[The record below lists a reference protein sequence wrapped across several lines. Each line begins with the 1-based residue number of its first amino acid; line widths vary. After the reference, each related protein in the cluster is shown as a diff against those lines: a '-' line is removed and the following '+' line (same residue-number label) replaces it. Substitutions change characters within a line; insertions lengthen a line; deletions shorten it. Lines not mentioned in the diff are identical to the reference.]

1 MQKFTDFIIE
11 HASILENKSS
21 EDKAVKFQEL
31 YEAKLKE
38 LGAKSPMDLDEN
50 QSEEFFNYLKSIK
63 VDTVEETK
71 TEEVVKVEE
80 AKAEEVVK
88 VEEDKTEEVVKVEE
102 AKADVEEHHTAD
114 PNDKYEVKPCD
125 VPGTPFAVYEGP
137 VRVECFETKEEAQ
150 AYADKQNKEQGL
162 DEAVVN
168 EKDVTDEKSFR
179 EYAESVL
186 KKAHPDDYDEKIANK
201 VIDGIASKVKDNDW
215 GAAVGRLTSGLG
227 S

>member
-11 HASILENKSS
+11 HASVLENKSS
-21 EDKAVKFQEL
+21 EDKAIKFQDL

-38 LGAKSPMDLDEN
+38 MGAKSPMDLDEN
-50 QSEEFFNYLKSIK
+50 QSEEFFTYLKSLKEIK
-63 VDTVEETK
+63 ET
-71 TEEVVKVEE
+71 TEEVVE
-80 AKAEEVVK
+80 AKAE
-88 VEEDKTEEVVKVEE
+88 
-102 AKADVEEHHTAD
+102 VEEHHTAD
-114 PNDKYEVKPCD
+114 PTDKYEVRPCD
-125 VPGTPFAVYEGP
+125 VPGTPFAVYEGD

-162 DEAVVN
+162 GESKVNEDIIN

-179 EYAESVL
+179 AYAESVL

-201 VIDGIASKVKDNDW
+201 VIDGIASKVKDDNW
-215 GAAVGRLTSGLG
+215 GEAVGRLTSGLG

>member
-1 MQKFTDFIIE
+1 
-11 HASILENKSS
+11 
-21 EDKAVKFQEL
+21 
-31 YEAKLKE
+31 
-38 LGAKSPMDLDEN
+38 
-50 QSEEFFNYLKSIK
+50 
-63 VDTVEETK
+63 TK
-71 TEEVVKVEE
+71 TEAVEE
-80 AKAEEVVK
+80 AKAE
-88 VEEDKTEEVVKVEE
+88 
-102 AKADVEEHHTAD
+102 VEEHHTAD

-162 DEAVVN
+162 GESKVDEAVIN

-186 KKAHPDDYDEKIANK
+186 RKAHPDDYDEKIANK
-201 VIDGIASKVKDNDW
+201 VIDGIASKVKNNDW

>member
-50 QSEEFFNYLKSIK
+50 QSEEFYSYLKSIK
-63 VDTVEETK
+63 VDKAEEPK
-71 TEEVVKVEE
+71 TEAVEE
-80 AKAEEVVK
+80 AKAE
-88 VEEDKTEEVVKVEE
+88 
-102 AKADVEEHHTAD
+102 VEEHHTAD

-162 DEAVVN
+162 GESKVDEAVIN

-186 KKAHPDDYDEKIANK
+186 RKAHPDDYDEKIANK

>member
-11 HASILENKSS
+11 HASVLENKSS
-21 EDKAVKFQEL
+21 EDKAIKFQDL

-38 LGAKSPMDLDEN
+38 MGAKSPMDLDEN
-50 QSEEFFNYLKSIK
+50 QSEEFFTYLKSLKEIK
-63 VDTVEETK
+63 ET
-71 TEEVVKVEE
+71 TEEVVE
-80 AKAEEVVK
+80 AKAE
-88 VEEDKTEEVVKVEE
+88 
-102 AKADVEEHHTAD
+102 VEEHHTAD
-114 PNDKYEVKPCD
+114 PTDKYEVRPCD
-125 VPGTPFAVYEGP
+125 VPGTPFAVYEGD

-162 DEAVVN
+162 GESKVNEDIIN

-179 EYAESVL
+179 AYAESVL

-201 VIDGIASKVKDNDW
+201 VIDGIASKVKDDNW
-215 GAAVGRLTSGLG
+215 GEAVGRLPSGLG

>member
-63 VDTVEETK
+63 VDTGEET
-71 TEEVVKVEE
+71 
-80 AKAEEVVK
+80 
-88 VEEDKTEEVVKVEE
+88 KTEEVVKVEE

-162 DEAVVN
+162 DEAVIN

-186 KKAHPDDYDEKIANK
+186 RKAHPDDYDEKIANK